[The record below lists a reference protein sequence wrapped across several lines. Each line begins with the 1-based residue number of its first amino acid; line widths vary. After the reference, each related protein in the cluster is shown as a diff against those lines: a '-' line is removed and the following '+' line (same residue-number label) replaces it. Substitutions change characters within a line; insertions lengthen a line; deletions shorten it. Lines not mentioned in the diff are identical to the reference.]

1 MRNILLPILLSLCSS
16 AQADVVG
23 LHLVSY
29 HSDEAYTKTYP
40 RPYRECEVRAEATI
54 CSSGLRPF
62 HEDVKYNNFNPGI
75 YWRDDSGLTLGGYWN
90 SYRKP
95 TAYVGWTWETP
106 RWHDLS
112 AAATVALATGYK
124 GRAGAGVLRPMILP
138 SIAWDA
144 TKTVT
149 TRLGFGPSQGG
160 AIFHLT
166 LEYRL

>member
-1 MRNILLPILLSLCSS
+1 MRNILLPILLALCSS

-29 HSDEAYTKTYP
+29 HSDETYTKTYV
-40 RPYRECEVRAEATI
+40 RKYRECEVLPE
-54 CSSGLRPF
+54 GLVCHRGFRPF
-62 HEDVKYNNFNPGI
+62 HEDVKYNNLNPGV
-75 YWRDDSGLTLGGYWN
+75 YWRDDSGLTIGGYWN

-112 AAATVALATGYK
+112 AAATVVLATGYK
-124 GRAGAGVLRPMILP
+124 DTLRPMILP

-149 TRLGFGPSQGG
+149 PRLGFGPSKGG